1 MSRLQEQAKNLGITE
16 DQYRE
21 FKICGLSKDEYKE
34 LIKDSKDTLLTKE
47 EQQELRN
54 IVEENNNYTIL
65 DYAKEKNITIPG
77 LIKPEVEQVEK
88 FEELLEQITPIQIV
102 EKIKKENLDKKYDRV
117 NIKMEKELYDKI
129 IYTAYTYNKDV
140 RAFVTE
146 LLSKYLE
153 NVQVDEEVV
162 EKIRAKNKSR
172 RAGDK

>member
-1 MSRLQEQAKNLGITE
+1 
-16 DQYRE
+16 
-21 FKICGLSKDEYKE
+21 
-34 LIKDSKDTLLTKE
+34 
-47 EQQELRN
+47 
-54 IVEENNNYTIL
+54 
-65 DYAKEKNITIPG
+65 
-77 LIKPEVEQVEK
+77 
-88 FEELLEQITPIQIV
+88 
-102 EKIKKENLDKKYDRV
+102 
-117 NIKMEKELYDKI
+117 MEKELYDKV